1 MTARTTGDLTAASLL
16 ADTGRCRRVV
26 IKIGSALLVDAAS
39 GRLDR
44 GWLAALAGDVARL
57 RARGQEVLIVSS
69 GAVALGRG
77 GLGLT
82 SPSARL
88 EEAQAAAAIG
98 QIRLAHAYE
107 ALLAEHTITVAQLLL
122 TIADLENRARYLNA
136 RNTVETL
143 MDHGVLPIINENDT
157 VATSE
162 IRFGDNDRLAARV
175 AQLASADLLL
185 LLSDID
191 GLYSADPRREPAAR
205 FIDRVDDITAD
216 VAAMAGPP
224 ASGGPGSGG
233 MITKLQAARIA
244 TAAGCSLAIID
255 GRQPGP
261 VDRYEKTGRGTLFPA
276 RDRAP
281 AVRKQWIGSLM
292 TARGTLRLDAG
303 AVAALKRG
311 ASLLPAGITAV
322 DGDFDRGDLVTLAG
336 PRGQAVG
343 QGLAGYKADEARR
356 IAGHKSHEIEAIL
369 GYSGRGAIIHRD
381 DLVLF

>member
-1 MTARTTGDLTAASLL
+1 MTARTTDDPTAASLL

-185 LLSDID
+185 LLSD
-191 GLYSADPRREPAAR
+191 
-205 FIDRVDDITAD
+205 
-216 VAAMAGPP
+216 
-224 ASGGPGSGG
+224 SGGPGSGG
-233 MITKLQAARIA
+233 MVSKLQAARIA

-255 GRQPGP
+255 GRDPGP

>member
-1 MTARTTGDLTAASLL
+1 MTTRTTDDPTAASLL

-157 VATSE
+157 VATTGWPPAWHSWPVPTCCCCCPTSTAC
-162 IRFGDNDRLAARV
+162 IRPTPG
-175 AQLASADLLL
+175 AS
-185 LLSDID
+185 
-191 GLYSADPRREPAAR
+191 P
-205 FIDRVDDITAD
+205 
-216 VAAMAGPP
+216 PP
-224 ASGGPGSGG
+224 ASSTGS
-233 MITKLQAARIA
+233 TTSPPTWRPWPARRP
-244 TAAGCSLAIID
+244 AAG
-255 GRQPGP
+255 P
-261 VDRYEKTGRGTLFPA
+261 
-276 RDRAP
+276 AP
-281 AVRKQWIGSLM
+281 A
-292 TARGTLRLDAG
+292 A
-303 AVAALKRG
+303 
-311 ASLLPAGITAV
+311 
-322 DGDFDRGDLVTLAG
+322 
-336 PRGQAVG
+336 
-343 QGLAGYKADEARR
+343 
-356 IAGHKSHEIEAIL
+356 
-369 GYSGRGAIIHRD
+369 
-381 DLVLF
+381 